1 MSDGLIELQM
11 PQMGESVTEGTIL
24 EWHVA
29 EGEEVSEG
37 DTVVEVSTDKIDAE
51 VPAPAS
57 GVIAKILAQPDDTVE
72 VGQVLAQIDTDA
84 GGNGADPSP
93 LKDAEGELVTGGGEG
108 DEDLGDDSVE
118 SASAQPGQIETPVA
132 EAEADDRPSADP
144 AAPGG
149 EAEAG
154 GTLVVAMP
162 EMGESVT
169 EGTVLEWHVSEGQ
182 TVDEGDTVIE
192 VSTDKVDAEVPAPAS
207 GTITKLLVNVDD
219 TVQVGQALAE
229 MAAGAGNGASAAA
242 PAPAET
248 ETETETPPAA
258 PAEVDQGN
266 GKASPVARRI
276 AAAKGIDLGAVSGS
290 GPGGKVVKEDV
301 LAAADGGNGA
311 GPAVA
316 AAAGEVKPL
325 RGPAAMLAKA
335 MDESRSVPTATS
347 FRTLA
352 VDTLDAKRKAINGAL
367 KDRGNEGLVHP
378 PDRLGD
384 RPRGNRVA
392 GDGPQLQRGRRQAA
406 GGRGAGGQPR
416 DRGRRRAQG
425 GPQPPG
431 PVHQGRRERRL
442 RRLPLALRGADHP
455 HAREQ
460 AHRRR
465 LPGDDDLAHQPRRDR
480 DGRLGPEADEGT
492 GDDRRHRLDRLPGR
506 VGARDRRPDQ
516 GAGRV
521 EGDDDDLDLRPPGD
535 PGRRVGLVPAP
546 ASIRCSRARTTSTSR
561 SPRRSAFPRTWSPT
575 RTRPPPRRRR
585 SAPSRPPPPPPPR
598 SPASRTGRSCRR
610 FRRRP
615 RCSRPTAP
623 TATWRRTSTRSAACP
638 RATRR
643 WSPRTST

>member
-1 MSDGLIELQM
+1 MARRRGRGGRRGRHRGRGVDRQDRCRGSGPGQRRDREDPRPARRHGRGRPGAGPDRHRRRRQRRRPVAAQGRRGRAGDGRRRGRRGPRRRLGRIR
-11 PQMGESVTEGTIL
+11 VR
-24 EWHVA
+24 A
-29 EGEEVSEG
+29 ARA
-37 DTVVEVSTDKIDAE
+37 DRN
-51 VPAPAS
+51 
-57 GVIAKILAQPDDTVE
+57 
-72 VGQVLAQIDTDA
+72 A
-84 GGNGADPSP
+84 GCRGRSRRPSLGRP
-93 LKDAEGELVTGGGEG
+93 GRPRRRSGGGRNLGCRDARDGRVG
-108 DEDLGDDSVE
+108 DRGNRARVARLGGSDRRRGRHRDRGLDR
-118 SASAQPGQIETPVA
+118 QGGRGGPGAGVA
-132 EAEADDRPSADP
+132 GRSR
-144 AAPGG
+144 
-149 EAEAG
+149 
-154 GTLVVAMP
+154 
-162 EMGESVT
+162 SC
-169 EGTVLEWHVSEGQ
+169 WS
-182 TVDEGDTVIE
+182 
-192 VSTDKVDAEVPAPAS
+192 
-207 GTITKLLVNVDD
+207 NVDD

-311 GPAVA
+311 GPAVGV
-316 AAAGEVKPL
+316 AAGEVKPL

-442 RRLPLALRGADHP
+442 RRLPLALRGADH
-455 HAREQ
+455 HDAREQ

-465 LPGDDDLAHQPRRDR
+465 LPGDER
-480 DGRLGPEADEGT
+480 
-492 GDDRRHRLDRLPGR
+492 
-506 VGARDRRPDQ
+506 
-516 GAGRV
+516 
-521 EGDDDDLDLRPPGD
+521 
-535 PGRRVGLVPAP
+535 
-546 ASIRCSRARTTSTSR
+546 SR
-561 SPRRSAFPRTWSPT
+561 SPTPAGSGRS
-575 RTRPPPRRRR
+575 
-585 SAPSRPPPPPPPR
+585 PR
-598 SPASRTGRSCRR
+598 SRG
-610 FRRRP
+610 
-615 RCSRPTAP
+615 
-623 TATWRRTSTRSAACP
+623 
-638 RATRR
+638 
-643 WSPRTST
+643 